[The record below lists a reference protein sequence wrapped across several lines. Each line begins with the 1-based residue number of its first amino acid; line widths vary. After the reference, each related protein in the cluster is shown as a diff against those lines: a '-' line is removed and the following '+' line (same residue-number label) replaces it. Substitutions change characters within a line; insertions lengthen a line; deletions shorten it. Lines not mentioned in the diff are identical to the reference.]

1 MDDVT
6 GARQWRMPK
15 MMSASFPT
23 SGVSLRQQA
32 GFIEDIRLGADYRP
46 AGKWRYYGRMSFPL
60 PPRLRLLIPAL
71 LITVL
76 GLPACTTVPVEPE
89 TRKVPPEEVSAAL
102 FERAKLLYLSK
113 DYAGA
118 AGLMRALAG
127 RGHLQAQY
135 VLGYMYYY
143 GQGVPRN
150 EKEAIRWI
158 TTAAARGHA
167 KAKKALEVLDRGGS
181 VPQMTQ

>member
-1 MDDVT
+1 
-6 GARQWRMPK
+6 
-15 MMSASFPT
+15 
-23 SGVSLRQQA
+23 
-32 GFIEDIRLGADYRP
+32 
-46 AGKWRYYGRMSFPL
+46 MSFSL
-60 PPRLRLLIPAL
+60 PPRLRLLAPL
-71 LITVL
+71 WLIAVIL
-76 GLPACTTVPVEPE
+76 GLSACTTVPVEPE
-89 TRKVPPEEVSAAL
+89 ARKVSQQEVSAAL
-102 FERAKLLYLSK
+102 FERAKLLYLAK

-118 AGLMRALAG
+118 AGLMRTLAG

-150 EKEAIRWI
+150 EREAIRWI

-167 KAKKALEVLDRGGS
+167 KAKKALEVLDRGGA

>member
-1 MDDVT
+1 M
-6 GARQWRMPK
+6 
-15 MMSASFPT
+15 
-23 SGVSLRQQA
+23 
-32 GFIEDIRLGADYRP
+32 
-46 AGKWRYYGRMSFPL
+46 
-60 PPRLRLLIPAL
+60 LLIAV
-71 LITVL
+71 IL
-76 GLPACTTVPVEPE
+76 GLSACTTVPVEPE
-89 TRKVPPEEVSAAL
+89 VRKESPQEVSAAL